1 MGTADVKHAKR
12 SLRPATKHHP
22 SPLFEIANV
31 LVRLNHIA
39 SFIVNPD
46 QSIMCTAETADL

>member
-1 MGTADVKHAKR
+1 MSPTMGTAEVKHAKR
-12 SLRPATKHHP
+12 SLRPATKHDR

-39 SFIVNPD
+39 GFTINPD
-46 QSIMCTAETADL
+46 HSIT